1 VNEAIATGRVLE
13 LHYYKENEDQFNKR
27 LVEPHRLQNGTEG
40 WYVVCWDLNR
50 EAVRHF
56 RLDRIKEATLTEDE
70 VQPRL
75 QLEEMAGSESWLER
89 GEVEDAHV
97 ARVWVSPE
105 RARWVRED
113 RTIVEEL
120 ADGALIAELPY
131 AGVSWLLR
139 EILRGAG
146 DLVVLEP
153 EEARAAVAEAVAEQ
167 VEKVAA

>member
-1 VNEAIATGRVLE
+1 
-13 LHYYKENEDQFNKR
+13 
-27 LVEPHRLQNGTEG
+27 
-40 WYVVCWDLNR
+40 
-50 EAVRHF
+50 
-56 RLDRIKEATLTEDE
+56 
-70 VQPRL
+70 
-75 QLEEMAGSESWLER
+75 MAGTESWLER

-131 AGVSWLLR
+131 AGVSWLVR

-153 EEARAAVAEAVAEQ
+153 DEARSAVAEAVAEQ